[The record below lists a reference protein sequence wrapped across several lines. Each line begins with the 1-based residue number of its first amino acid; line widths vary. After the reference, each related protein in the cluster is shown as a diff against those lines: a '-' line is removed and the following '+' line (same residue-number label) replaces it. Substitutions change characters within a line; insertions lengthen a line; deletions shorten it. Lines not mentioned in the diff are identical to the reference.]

1 MRSATS
7 EPDVEGYDPALFEPT
22 FEVEARSFWYRART
36 RLIVST
42 LRRHF
47 PGARSLL
54 ELGAGTGVVLAGLR
68 EAAPELRLVGADLF
82 AEGLEIA
89 RRQLPD
95 DVELVELD
103 ARRVPYE
110 SEFDVVGA
118 FDVLEHLDDD
128 SAALEGMARAARQGV
143 LLLVPQ
149 HPRLWSE
156 LDVVAH
162 HRRRYT
168 RRGLTAKVRAAGLE
182 VVAASSFVT
191 TLLPAVLL
199 SRAVRRL
206 ARRPYDLFAE
216 LEPPRPLNAAFERIL
231 DAERFLIE
239 RGVSLP
245 VGVSLLLV
253 ARK

>member
-1 MRSATS
+1 M
-7 EPDVEGYDPALFEPT
+7 EGYDPALFEPT
-22 FEVEARSFWYRART
+22 AEVEACSFWYRART
-36 RLIVST
+36 RLIVAA

-47 PGARSLL
+47 PAAQSLL
-54 ELGAGTGVVLAGLR
+54 EVGCGTGVVLAGLR
-68 EAAPELRLVGADLF
+68 EAAPRLRLVGGDLF
-82 AEGLEIA
+82 PEGLEVA

-103 ARRVPYE
+103 ARHVPYE

-128 SAALEGMARAARQGV
+128 SAALEGMRRAARQGV
-143 LLLVPQ
+143 IVLVPQ
-149 HPRLWSE
+149 HPRLWSA
-156 LDVVAH
+156 LDEVAH

-168 RRGLTAKVRAAGLE
+168 RRGLVAKVRAAGLE

-191 TLLPAVLL
+191 ALLPVMLL
-199 SRAVRRL
+199 ARAARRL
-206 ARRPYDLFAE
+206 AGRPYDLFAE

-231 DAERFLIE
+231 DGERFLIE

-253 ARK
+253 ARRR